1 VIKRLALSII
11 LIPGLAMA
19 QSFVATVQ
27 TPIPMVTVQLT
38 AVPTALATPQF
49 VVTPT
54 NRAMRTITVDNTS
67 GSAEVQCAYGG
78 SATAHFS
85 VPAGTVFTDNFGDRG
100 FVSAASLACNNPTAN
115 VASTGSIKIY
125 GSR

>member
-1 VIKRLALSII
+1 MKKILVLLAL
-11 LIPGLAMA
+11 LPVTLQA
-19 QSFVATVQ
+19 QTFIGTAQ

-38 AVPTALATPQF
+38 AVPTALSTPQF

-100 FVSAASLACNNPTAN
+100 LVSAASLACNNPTAN
-115 VASTGSIKIY
+115 VASTGSLKIY